1 MRYSFAAILALA
13 TAVFAQT
20 PGFDV
25 ISKPGNFE
33 KVPAA
38 TTYTI
43 VWDPKPEHTGTVS
56 LSLIGG
62 KDQKSLQALGPI
74 GKADNQD
81 GKFEW
86 EVSKTLGKE
95 TIYGIQITWDED
107 TSIFQYSFPF
117 HIAAAGA
124 GGASDTPSSTPSA
137 NSTASKTSTLIISTP
152 IGNLSTSST
161 SRLTTVVSSTSTSTP
176 TRTSAGAAATS
187 TAGAAPAN
195 VGSTIA
201 LFGGLA
207 MAVFA
212 L

>member
-13 TAVFAQT
+13 TAVLAQT

-38 TTYTI
+38 STYTI
-43 VWDPKPEHTGTVS
+43 VWDPKPEHTGTVT

-74 GKADNQD
+74 GKADNSD

-86 EVSKTLGKE
+86 KVAKNLGDQA
-95 TIYGIQITWDED
+95 IYGIQITWDED
-107 TSIFQYSFPF
+107 NNVFQYSFPF
-117 HIAAAGA
+117 HIEGSGAGA
-124 GGASDTPSSTPSA
+124 SSAPSVTGSITPGSNSTVTRTSSLVSSTPA
-137 NSTASKTSTLIISTP
+137 
-152 IGNLSTSST
+152 GNLSSSLTSQF
-161 SRLTTVVSSTSTSTP
+161 TTVTSTSTP
-176 TRTSAGAAATS
+176 TRTGSSSTSTS
-187 TAGAAPAN
+187 TAAAPSN
-195 VGSTIA
+195 VGSTLA

>member
-43 VWDPKPEHTGTVS
+43 VWDPKPEHAGSVS

-74 GKADNQD
+74 GS
-81 GKFEW
+81 EYPL
-86 EVSKTLGKE
+86 TL
-95 TIYGIQITWDED
+95 T
-107 TSIFQYSFPF
+107 
-117 HIAAAGA
+117 
-124 GGASDTPSSTPSA
+124 
-137 NSTASKTSTLIISTP
+137 
-152 IGNLSTSST
+152 
-161 SRLTTVVSSTSTSTP
+161 
-176 TRTSAGAAATS
+176 
-187 TAGAAPAN
+187 
-195 VGSTIA
+195 
-201 LFGGLA
+201 
-207 MAVFA
+207 M
-212 L
+212 

>member
-1 MRYSFAAILALA
+1 MRFSFAAALALA

-33 KVPAA
+33 KVPAG
-38 TTYTI
+38 TKYTI

-86 EVSKTLGKE
+86 DVSKTLGKE
-95 TIYGIQITWDED
+95 AIYGIQITWDED
-107 TSIFQYSFPF
+107 TTIFQYSFPF
-117 HIAAAGA
+117 HVTADGAAAG
-124 GGASDTPSSTPSA
+124 SDAPSSTPGS
-137 NSTASKTSTLIISTP
+137 NSTATKTSILITSTP

-161 SRLTTVVSSTSTSTP
+161 SRLTTVVSSTSTSSP
-176 TRTSAGAAATS
+176 TRTTGAPASTS

-195 VGSTIA
+195 IGSTIA
-201 LFGGLA
+201 LFGGIA

>member
-95 TIYGIQITWDED
+95 AIYGIQITWDED

-117 HIAAAGA
+117 HITAGA
-124 GGASDTPSSTPSA
+124 GGVSDTPSSTPSA
-137 NSTASKTSTLIISTP
+137 NSTASKTSILITSTP

-161 SRLTTVVSSTSTSTP
+161 SRLTTVVSSTSTRSP
-176 TRTSAGAAATS
+176 TGTTTGSASTS